1 MDDSAA
7 SAFNLTAREYD
18 RARRQLVPCF
28 DDFYR
33 AAVELIPFSCDRA
46 IRVLDLGCGTGL
58 LAGFVAEAFP
68 CSELTLVDL
77 APEMLRLAR
86 ERMAPVGG
94 RVRFIVS
101 DYSREPIEGVFDAI
115 VSALSIHHLSHPDKR
130 VLFARI
136 HAALA
141 SGGVFV
147 NAEQVIGPT
156 AETERRNRAQWMREV
171 RERGVGDADL
181 AAAIERMEHDIPAP
195 LDAQMKWLEAAGFR
209 DVDCVYKSGM
219 FAVYG
224 GFR

>member
-1 MDDSAA
+1 MADSAA

-33 AAVELIPFSCDRA
+33 AAVELIPFACDRA

-77 APEMLRLAR
+77 APEMLTLAR

-115 VSALSIHHLSHPDKR
+115 VSALSIHRS
-130 VLFARI
+130 
-136 HAALA
+136 
-141 SGGVFV
+141 
-147 NAEQVIGPT
+147 
-156 AETERRNRAQWMREV
+156 
-171 RERGVGDADL
+171 
-181 AAAIERMEHDIPAP
+181 
-195 LDAQMKWLEAAGFR
+195 
-209 DVDCVYKSGM
+209 
-219 FAVYG
+219 
-224 GFR
+224 